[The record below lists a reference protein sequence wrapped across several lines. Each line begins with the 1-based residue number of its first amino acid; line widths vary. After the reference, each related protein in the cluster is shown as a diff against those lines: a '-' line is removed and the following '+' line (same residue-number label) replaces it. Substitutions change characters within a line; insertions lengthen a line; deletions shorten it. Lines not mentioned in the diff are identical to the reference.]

1 MNLPQFKI
9 RASAAQALL
18 TNPRSKSEVLS
29 KTTITYLE
37 EWVKEQIYNQRKE
50 ISSKYLD
57 KGLTVEGDAIQLY
70 SNHTGHPMA
79 KNEQSF
85 EDDYFTGTPDVIT
98 DTTIIDIKSSWD
110 PFTFP
115 LFEAN
120 AAKAYETQL
129 QVYMHLTGRER
140 SEVVYMLMSY
150 ADFDRGIQ
158 QWYEDVPM
166 QYRIKVFQYGYQ
178 PDIIA
183 NLQERVQLCRDYIAN
198 ELMPML

>member
-1 MNLPQFKI
+1 MNLPVFKI

-18 TNPRSKSEVLS
+18 TNPRTKGEVLS

-70 SNHTGHPMA
+70 SNYTGHPMT

-115 LFEAN
+115 LFESN

-183 NLQERVQLCRDYIAN
+183 KLQERVQLCRDYIAN